1 MPDRLSRSRFLSL
14 TAAGGASL
22 VVGGSVAGTALAA
35 PAASGPIADLDLALA
50 RLAVSAELLGIEFYN
65 RAIASKKLRGAEV
78 AYLRRALFNEQEH
91 LKAMSEVLTGA
102 GQTASTADDFT
113 FTFPK
118 GTFDS
123 RESIAKFGV
132 QLETV
137 FVEAYLGAV
146 GQLAA
151 PDLKVTAARI
161 AANEAQHQG
170 VLMDIA
176 DGHPVG
182 VSFPLAVS
190 YDEISDALDAYIG

>member
-1 MPDRLSRSRFLSL
+1 VDRLSRSRFLSL

-22 VVGGSVAGTALAA
+22 VVGGSVTGAALAA
-35 PAASGPIADLDLALA
+35 PAASGPIADLDFALA
-50 RLAVSAELLGIEFYN
+50 RLAVSAELLGIEFYG
-65 RAIASKKLRGAEV
+65 RAIASKKLQGAEL
-78 AYLRRALFNEQEH
+78 AHLKRALFNEQEH

-123 RESIAKFGV
+123 PESIAKFGEK
-132 QLETV
+132 LETV
-137 FVEAYLGAV
+137 FVEAYLGSV
-146 GQLAA
+146 GQFTA

-161 AANEAQHQG
+161 AANEAQHQS
-170 VLMDIA
+170 VFSDLTS
-176 DGHPVG
+176 GHPVG

-190 YDEISDALDAYIG
+190 YDQISDTLDAYIG